1 MRVNSLSEHKLTEE
15 ESFELILSV
24 LKAAG
29 KPLTTRDVDG
39 EIRKRLISC
48 PDSLPVLLNKLRL
61 RGLVKGELSA
71 ERKGWIWWIET
82 ER

>member
-1 MRVNSLSEHKLTEE
+1 MSEHKLTDE

-24 LKAAG
+24 LKAAC
-29 KPLTTRDVDG
+29 KPLTTRDIDG
-39 EIRKRLISC
+39 EIRKRLIAC

-61 RGLVKGELSA
+61 KGLVKGQLSV

-82 ER
+82 EC